1 VNNVCGD
8 EERSVLRG
16 LPKVSFRPTGQRVT
30 RLGLGGEGVLRTF
43 GREGEARAVIEAA
56 LAEGITY
63 LESARAYAG
72 SEAYY
77 GRALGER
84 RADIFLAT
92 KAHDRTKAGA
102 RAMLDESLKALRTD
116 HLDLWQFHDVR
127 EAWEVDSL
135 EDPAGAYAAF
145 AEAKERGDVRAIG
158 VTGHHDPAV
167 LRAALERV
175 PFDAVLLPINPAEGV
190 LADGFER
197 TVVPAARAR
206 KMAIVGMKV
215 FLRGLALDRRAAGL
229 TVDEALSYALSADV
243 DVLVVGCDEV
253 EHVRANASA
262 ARAFSPLD
270 GAARR
275 ALEARVASA
284 ADRLAYYRAPK
295 TLV

>member
-1 VNNVCGD
+1 MK
-8 EERSVLRG
+8 G
-16 LPKVSFRPTGQRVT
+16 LPQAPFLPTGDSVS

-43 GREGEARAVIEAA
+43 GRDGEARAVIDAA

-63 LESARAYAG
+63 CESARAYAG

-77 GRALGER
+77 GRALGPR
-84 RADIFLAT
+84 RAGTFLAT

-102 RAMLDESLKALRTD
+102 RAMLDESLRALRTD

-127 EAWEVDSL
+127 EPWEVDSL
-135 EDPAGAYAAF
+135 EDPSGAYAAF

-158 VTGHHDPAV
+158 VTGHHDPSV

-175 PFDAVLLPINPAEGV
+175 PFDAVLLPINPAEGA

-206 KMAIVGMKV
+206 NMAIIGMKV
-215 FLRGLALDRRAAGL
+215 FLRGLVFDRRAGGV

-243 DVLVVGCDEV
+243 DVLVVGCDDV
-253 EHVRANASA
+253 AQVRENASA
-262 ARAFSPLD
+262 ARAFTSLD
-270 GAARR
+270 PAARR

-284 ADRLAYYRAPK
+284 ADRLAYYRAPA
-295 TLV
+295 LA